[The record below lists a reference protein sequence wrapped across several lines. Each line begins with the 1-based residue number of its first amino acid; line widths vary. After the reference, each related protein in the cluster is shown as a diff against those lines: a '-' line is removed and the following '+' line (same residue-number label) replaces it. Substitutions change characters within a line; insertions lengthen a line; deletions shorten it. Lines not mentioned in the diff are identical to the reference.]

1 MQKIIGHI
9 YSGEELAQS
18 MAELVKSIVENG
30 NL

>member
-18 MAELVKSIVENG
+18 MAELVKSIVDNG